1 MSAPSPAPAP
11 VPGPKKPI
19 VIIPSGMSRRDIITA
34 VLIAFAVIGFI
45 AFAIVQMGSGQSGNL
60 ISGVVT
66 GRSATGERETLL
78 SLHRSGKQGVKSS
91 TADTGY
97 TLKVFVK
104 DQNRTY
110 EVMVERDVWEKKKDG
125 DTLEFLRPPSE
136 QQ

>member
-1 MSAPSPAPAP
+1 MSTPSP
-11 VPGPKKPI
+11 VPSPSPEPKKP
-19 VIIPSGMSRRDIITA
+19 VLVVPSGMSRRDIITA
-34 VLIAFAVIGFI
+34 VLIAVAVIGFI
-45 AFAIVQMGSGQSGNL
+45 ALAIFYMGTGRPGNL

-66 GRSATGERETLL
+66 GRSTTGERETLL

-104 DQNRTY
+104 DENRTY
-110 EVMVERDVWEKKKDG
+110 DVMVERDVWEQKKDG
-125 DTLEFLRPPSE
+125 DTLEFLRPPNE